1 MSLVRQ
7 PAGVLGD
14 WPSMPVEEWADTRD
28 TLHLWTQ
35 IVGKIRLARAPM
47 INHWWQVPLYVTTR
61 GLSTSAIPYDARLFD
76 IEFDFCDHQLRI
88 RSTSGERRQVR
99 LEPKPVAEFYHETMA
114 ALRALDLEV
123 SIWTT
128 PREVERPIPFED
140 DTEHDSYN
148 PEHAHRFWR
157 QLQAAHRVMTEFRSR
172 FIGKASPVHYFW
184 GSMDLAVTRFSG
196 RPAPRHPGGALHLAD
211 WVMVEAYSHELSS
224 CGFWPGGTAEGAFY
238 SYAYPEPAGYPEYP
252 VQPNAAWYSRE
263 AGEFLLPYQTVHT
276 AADPDRTLLEF
287 LQTSYEAAAECG
299 RWDRDALEDSP
310 NRRAA
315 PR

>member
-1 MSLVRQ
+1 MSLIRQ

-35 IVGKIRLARAPM
+35 IVGKIRMARAPM

-88 RSTSGERRQVR
+88 RSTSGERRQVG

-148 PEHAHRFWR
+148 PDHAHRFWR

-172 FIGKASPVHYFW
+172 FIGKSRPVHYFW
-184 GSMDLAVTRFSG
+184 GSMDLAVTPLSG

-224 CGFWPGGTAEGAFY
+224 CGFWPGGAAEGAFY

-252 VQPNAAWYSRE
+252 VQPSAAWYSRE
-263 AGEFLLPYQTVHT
+263 AGEFLLPYETVHT

-287 LQTSYEAAAECG
+287 LQTSYEAAAEHG
-299 RWDRDALEDSP
+299 RWDREALEDSP